1 MSILQ
6 NKFQKVSKYFPRLA
20 WQQNWSIS
28 TKFTHVVFLFSL
40 VPAVLSESRGLK
52 VSRIYQFTALE
63 KFYLWLFFIA
73 FIISAKKLI
82 KVLRNGKSSLF
93 LVTSIGFFA
102 GLATGILDVKLQ
114 KFLGLTM
121 NESYRFSAVSSFA
134 LTGALWLP
142 IGSALTQG
150 PKELRRRKAELLAQ
164 AEKIHRVQL
173 RQNIAFSAIQERINT
188 DLRHRMHSTVENL
201 KDLAPKFDLFNKKP
215 DLALYLSKEITQW
228 NLMAI
233 QTMRDLSHKI
243 ATPVPTYPKTFIP
256 RMERYSRRILSIIDA
271 FSTSLK
277 TKPVSPYLFTA
288 MTGSTIAYPILREQ
302 EMLVG
307 LWRFAVIIGIIF
319 TIEAIV
325 FLIRLSYFKDKWQV
339 DILGLILIIALPW
352 MIKLF
357 SDVGNSDQ
365 TIYFKN
371 IIFGFMVVF
380 VFAIIHISQSYL
392 ISGEEIV
399 RSISNLNTESLAKE
413 KVVSEQLSILSQG
426 WSEHIHG
433 RVVSQLASASML
445 LEQVESK
452 GDTAAIISA
461 LEIIANALMDPDLGP
476 TEAAPKKNLEEEIN
490 FRLDPWKGI
499 LDLQLSIDP
508 KSKIVKTNRL
518 SEIGLLVEEA
528 ISNSVRHGKSSQI
541 EVSIPAPELGK
552 LTLWVKD
559 NSEVPLPADF
569 PVLESTGMG
578 LKIYDSVTDG
588 NWNIKN
594 DPTNKSSVLWAE
606 VSLV

>member
-1 MSILQ
+1 MPILQ
-6 NKFQKVSKYFPRLA
+6 EKFQKVSRYFPSLA
-20 WQQNWSIS
+20 WQQNWTIS

-40 VPAVLSESRGLK
+40 VPAILSESRGLK
-52 VSRIYQFTALE
+52 ASRIYQFTALE

-73 FIISAKKLI
+73 VIIIAKKLI
-82 KVLRNGKSSLF
+82 QIFRNGKSSLF

-114 KFLGLTM
+114 KLLGLTM
-121 NESYRFSAVSSFA
+121 NESYRISSILSFA

-150 PKELRRRKAELLAQ
+150 PKELRRRKAELIAQ

-173 RQNIAFSAIQERINT
+173 RQNIAYSAIQERINQ

-201 KDLAPKFDLFNKKP
+201 KELAPKFDLFNKKP

-243 ATPVPTYPKTFIP
+243 AMPVPTYPNTFVA
-256 RMERYSRRILSIIDA
+256 RMERYSRRILSIMDA

-307 LWRFAVIIGIIF
+307 LWRFALVIGIIF

-325 FLIRLSYFKDKWQV
+325 FFIRVNYFKDKWQI
-339 DILGLILIIALPW
+339 DIVSLILIISLPW
-352 MIKLF
+352 ITTVF
-357 SDVGNSDQ
+357 SNVGNSNQ
-365 TIYFKN
+365 SIYFKN
-371 IIFGFMVVF
+371 MIFGFVVLF

-399 RSISNLNTESLAKE
+399 RSIRKLNTESLATE

-426 WSEHIHG
+426 WAEHIHG

-445 LEQVESK
+445 LEQVETK
-452 GDTAAIISA
+452 GDTEAIISA
-461 LEIIANALMDPDLGP
+461 LEIIANALIDPDLGP
-476 TEAAPKKNLEEEIN
+476 TEGEPKKNLEEEIN
-490 FRLDPWKGI
+490 FRVDPWKGI
-499 LDLQLSIDP
+499 LDLQLIIDP
-508 KSKIVKTNRL
+508 KSKFVTTKRL

-528 ISNSVRHGKSSQI
+528 ISNSVRHGKSSRI

-559 NSEVPLPADF
+559 NSEVPLPEDF
-569 PVLESTGMG
+569 PVLGSTGMG

-594 DPTNKSSVLWAE
+594 DPKNKSSVLWAE

>member
-1 MSILQ
+1 
-6 NKFQKVSKYFPRLA
+6 
-20 WQQNWSIS
+20 
-28 TKFTHVVFLFSL
+28 
-40 VPAVLSESRGLK
+40 
-52 VSRIYQFTALE
+52 
-63 KFYLWLFFIA
+63 
-73 FIISAKKLI
+73 
-82 KVLRNGKSSLF
+82 
-93 LVTSIGFFA
+93 
-102 GLATGILDVKLQ
+102 
-114 KFLGLTM
+114 
-121 NESYRFSAVSSFA
+121 
-134 LTGALWLP
+134 
-142 IGSALTQG
+142 
-150 PKELRRRKAELLAQ
+150 
-164 AEKIHRVQL
+164 
-173 RQNIAFSAIQERINT
+173 
-188 DLRHRMHSTVENL
+188 MHSTVENL

-243 ATPVPTYPKTFIP
+243 ATPVPTYPKTFIA

-307 LWRFAVIIGIIF
+307 LWRFAVIVGIIF
-319 TIEAIV
+319 TIESIV
-325 FLIRLSYFKDKWQV
+325 FLMRLSYFKDKWQI

-352 MIKLF
+352 MTTVF

-371 IIFGFMVVF
+371 IIFGFMVLF

-476 TEAAPKKNLEEEIN
+476 TEAEPKKNLEEEIN

-508 KSKIVKTNRL
+508 KSKLVKTNRL